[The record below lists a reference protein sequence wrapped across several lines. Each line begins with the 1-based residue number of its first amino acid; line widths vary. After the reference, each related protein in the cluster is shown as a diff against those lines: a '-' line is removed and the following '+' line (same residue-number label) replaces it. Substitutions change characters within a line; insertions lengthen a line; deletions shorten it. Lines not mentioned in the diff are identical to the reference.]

1 MFPSSCQVL
10 FLVISPGFFV
20 RFAIAFVVWYD
31 SPYQTWANSPK
42 ILYFIVKGGTAME
55 KLYEQDAYLR
65 AFDAKVLSCVQGK
78 GGWDVIL
85 DRTAFYPEGGGQ
97 PYDTGTLGGVKVLQ
111 VHTRGEDVV
120 HTCDGPLEPGSRVSG
135 QIDWDRRF
143 DLMQNHSGEHI
154 VSGIANAWW
163 GCDNVGFHMGS
174 DFITIDLNTMIDEEQ
189 LRQLEEA
196 VNRYLWQ
203 DKPVLVTYPT
213 PEELE
218 QLDYRSKKALTGQV
232 RIITFPGADVC
243 ACCGT
248 HVSSAGQIGLVKLVS
263 VQKFR
268 DGVRIELLCGGRAL
282 DYLSRVDIQNK
293 AVSNLLSAKAG
304 ETAQGVQRLLEENA
318 TLKSRI
324 LTMEEQHFA
333 ALAHGCAGA
342 GDVVLFEDDLSPD
355 ALRRLCDAVLGECQG
370 RCACFSGSDETGYK
384 YAVGQRGG
392 DLRTWVKTLNQTL
405 NGRGGGKPD
414 FVQGSLRAPRA
425 DIEAFLEM

>member
-1 MFPSSCQVL
+1 MP
-10 FLVISPGFFV
+10 
-20 RFAIAFVVWYD
+20 A
-31 SPYQTWANSPK
+31 
-42 ILYFIVKGGTAME
+42 TA
-55 KLYEQDAYLR
+55 KLYETDPYVQTFTAT
-65 AFDAKVLSCVQGK
+65 VLVCTPAGEQFAVQ
-78 GGWDVIL
+78 L

-97 PYDTGTLGGVKVLQ
+97 PCDTGALGTALVTDVQEHGGVIT
-111 VHTRGEDVV
+111 HT
-120 HTCDGPLEPGSRVSG
+120 VSAALPVG
-135 QIDWDRRF
+135 QTVEGRIDWARRR
-143 DLMQNHSGEHI
+143 DHMEQHTGEHI
-154 VSGIANAWW
+154 LSGTLHRLFGAE
-163 GCDNVGFHMGS
+163 NVGFHIGS
-174 DFITIDLNTMIDEEQ
+174 PAVRMDMSVPLTAGQLAEAEAQANAVIRADAPVRCWYPAPEDLAKLT
-189 LRQLEEA
+189 
-196 VNRYLWQ
+196 
-203 DKPVLVTYPT
+203 
-213 PEELE
+213 
-218 QLDYRSKKALTGQV
+218 YRSKKEIDGAV
-232 RIITFPGADVC
+232 RLVDAGGADLC

-304 ETAQGVQRLLEENA
+304 ETAHGVQRLLEENA
-318 TLKSRI
+318 ALKSRI

-355 ALRRLCDAVLGECQG
+355 ALRRLCDTVLGECQG

-392 DLRTWVKTLNQTL
+392 DLRAWVKTLNQTL